1 MTQTKPTILIV
12 EDDLDIADMLTAY
25 FRVQDYEVLT
35 VNWGEDGIRA
45 AQSNTPDLII
55 LDIRLPDIDGF
66 EVARRLR
73 SNRKTRNIPII
84 FLTEKRARDDRLKGL
99 ELQADDY
106 ITKPFDIQELRLR
119 VRNTLQRASQRPLT
133 SPITGLPEGTLLD
146 EALINAI
153 AHRRNVLLVVSLHH
167 IEPFRE
173 VYGFVAA
180 DDMLRAV
187 ALLLRD
193 VVRDY
198 GSSGDFLGQLSP
210 TDFLIITLPEN
221 APSLKERVRKQLERS
236 FDFFYSDRHRESDS
250 FEGQKLAVQIGE
262 LSLLNSPLNSL
273 SAVKSELE
281 RYCKLT

>member
-1 MTQTKPTILIV
+1 
-12 EDDLDIADMLTAY
+12 
-25 FRVQDYEVLT
+25 
-35 VNWGEDGIRA
+35 
-45 AQSNTPDLII
+45 
-55 LDIRLPDIDGF
+55 
-66 EVARRLR
+66 
-73 SNRKTRNIPII
+73 
-84 FLTEKRARDDRLKGL
+84 
-99 ELQADDY
+99 
-106 ITKPFDIQELRLR
+106 
-119 VRNTLQRASQRPLT
+119 
-133 SPITGLPEGTLLD
+133 
-146 EALINAI
+146 
-153 AHRRNVLLVVSLHH
+153 VVSLHH